1 MAAFGPAQPPALTPD
16 LRTEQFMT
24 LTLTTYDWVPDLPR
38 GYVRD
43 LRIRWALEE
52 AEMPYRVAST
62 PFR

>member
-1 MAAFGPAQPPALTPD
+1 
-16 LRTEQFMT
+16 MT

-62 PFR
+62 PFRHVMPHISPTSPSRRCPG